1 MISNFEYQYMQAL
14 MNTYKNGAEEFN
26 ERTGE
31 KTKHTPGVIFKVNVG
46 KEFPMLK
53 SKKVMWK
60 SAIEEILWIMQ
71 KASNNINDL
80 RPHIWDAW
88 ADENGSIGKAYGYQ
102 INKYQ
107 QVKYILDTLSKDPSS
122 RRCVIDLWN
131 YADKDEMN
139 LVPCCYTSVWTIID
153 GKLNCMLSQR
163 SGDAPVGVVFNTI
176 QYSALLMMFAKHLGV
191 ECGTL
196 THCIADFHIY
206 ESQYEDLE
214 KQINQYG
221 HLLSY
226 NEQLRETESKPF
238 PGFTNEE
245 MIEIYESVPVLEFKP
260 ESNDFWSFKI
270 EDFNLV
276 NYKSL
281 PKIDYNVVA

>member
-1 MISNFEYQYMQAL
+1 MISNYEYQYMQTL
-14 MNTYKNGAEEFN
+14 MNTYKNGVEEFN

-31 KTKHTPGVIFKVNVG
+31 KTKHTPGVIFKVDLS

-53 SKKVMWK
+53 SKRVMWK

-71 KASNNINDL
+71 KGSNNINDL
-80 RPHIWDAW
+80 RPHIWDKW
-88 ADENGSIGKAYGYQ
+88 ADKDGSIGKAYGYQ
-102 INKYQ
+102 ISKYQ
-107 QVKYILDTLSKDPSS
+107 QVRYVLDTLKNDPSS

-131 YADKDEMN
+131 YGDKDEMN
-139 LVPCCYTSVWTIID
+139 LVPCCYTSVWNIID

-191 ECGTL
+191 ECGIL
-196 THCIADFHIY
+196 THCIADFHVY
-206 ESQYEDLE
+206 ESQYADLD

-226 NEQLRETESKPF
+226 NEMIRDTEAKPF
-238 PGFTNEE
+238 EGYTHED
-245 MIEIYESVPVLEFKP
+245 MIAVYDCEPKLEFKP
-260 ESNDFWSFKI
+260 ENTDFWSFDIK
-270 EDFNLV
+270 DFELK
-276 NYKSL
+276 NYKSM